1 MAKITYLG
9 HAGYA
14 VETGGR
20 RFVFDPWMDG
30 NPDSPYKDISELGHA
45 DMIFVSHDHGDHG
58 FSEAVK
64 ICRNSKAVFV
74 GIGDL
79 VREAEKQGVEHTA
92 HGNTGGSI
100 DVNGIGVHFT
110 QAFHTSNIGVP
121 CGFVVTAPGL
131 TVYHAGD
138 TGLFGDMKFIGEFY
152 KIDVAFLPI
161 GSCYTM
167 GVREAAKA
175 VELIQPRIVIPMHY
189 HAFPSIQQDPQ
200 EFKRLV
206 GSKAEVRIIK
216 PGESTQVA

>member
-1 MAKITYLG
+1 MASITYLG
-9 HAGYA
+9 HAGIA

-20 RFVFDPWMDG
+20 RFLFDPWMEG
-30 NPDSPYKDISELGHA
+30 NPDSPYKDISGSWVSA
-45 DMIFVSHDHGDHG
+45 DLIFVTHDHGDHG
-58 FSEAVK
+58 FAEAVK
-64 ICRNSKAVFV
+64 ICKNSKAVFV

-79 VREAEKQGVEHTA
+79 VHEAEKQGVERTA
-92 HGNTGGSI
+92 HGNIGGSI

-167 GVREAAKA
+167 
-175 VELIQPRIVIPMHY
+175 
-189 HAFPSIQQDPQ
+189 
-200 EFKRLV
+200 
-206 GSKAEVRIIK
+206 
-216 PGESTQVA
+216 ESGRRRRRSS